1 MPRAARSALPATDS
15 EGGYVA
21 KYQGD
26 PKVLRKEIRELVKRN
41 LPEDVREELERKAAA
56 IAELTVILGKG
67 AR

>member
-1 MPRAARSALPATDS
+1 
-15 EGGYVA
+15 VA

-26 PKVLRKEIRELVKRN
+26 PEVLRKEIRELVKRN